1 MLIQH
6 LKELEA
12 YNLVMRHQKP
22 VVPHFVR
29 YERLAM
35 GEEIKPILL
44 AIGAWGLKHQGAIYS
59 KN

>member
-12 YNLVMRHQKP
+12 DNLVIRHQKP

-35 GEEIKPILL
+35 GEEIKPIPM
-44 AIGAWGLKHQGAIYS
+44 AMGAWGLKHQ
-59 KN
+59 